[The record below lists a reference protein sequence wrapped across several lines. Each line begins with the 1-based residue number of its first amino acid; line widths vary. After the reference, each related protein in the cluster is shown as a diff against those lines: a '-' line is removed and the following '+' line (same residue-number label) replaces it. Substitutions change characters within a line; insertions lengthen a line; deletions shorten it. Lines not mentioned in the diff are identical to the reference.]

1 MCYIYKYM
9 DINES
14 KEAITDKDSRTRLL
28 IGEAGLKRLRHS
40 HVLLLG
46 LGGVGSYV
54 CEALARAGIG
64 SLSLV
69 DADRVETT
77 NLNRQLY
84 ALHSTLG
91 MYKTDAARS
100 RCLDIDPHI
109 QIRTL
114 TSFIKAEDMEGL
126 FSWALEA
133 GPIDYV
139 VDAIDTVSAKIALAV
154 YCSDHGIPLVSCC
167 GTGNKLHPELLRMAD
182 IYDTSVCPLC
192 RVMRKELRS
201 RGVKGLRVCYSTEEP
216 KKTGTRAPASI
227 AFVPSAAGL
236 LIASDV
242 VNSLIDMV

>member
-1 MCYIYKYM
+1 MCYIYKGM
-9 DINES
+9 DNNES
-14 KEAITDKDSRTRLL
+14 REAITDKDSRTRLL
-28 IGEAGLKRLRHS
+28 IGEAGLQKLRRAHI
-40 HVLLLG
+40 LLLG

-64 SLSLV
+64 RLSLV
-69 DADRVETT
+69 DSDKVEVT

-84 ALHSTLG
+84 ALESTLG
-91 MYKTDAARS
+91 MYKTDAAKA

-109 QIRTL
+109 EIRTL
-114 TSFIKAEDMEGL
+114 RDFIRAEDMDGL
-126 FSWALEA
+126 FSWATEA

-154 YCSDHGIPLVSCC
+154 YCSGHDIPLVSCC

-192 RVMRKELRS
+192 RVMRKELKA
-201 RGVKGLRVCYSTEEP
+201 RGIKGLRVCYSTEEP

-227 AFVPSAAGL
+227 SFVPSAAGL

-242 VNSLIDMV
+242 INSLINKA